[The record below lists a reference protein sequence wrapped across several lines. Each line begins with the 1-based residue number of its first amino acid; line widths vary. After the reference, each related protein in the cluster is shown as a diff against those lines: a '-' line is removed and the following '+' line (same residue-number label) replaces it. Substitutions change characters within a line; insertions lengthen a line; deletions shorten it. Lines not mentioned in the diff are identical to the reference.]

1 MSSRLNPILD
11 PISLRK
17 NQGVFIVARTQT
29 LLIVDD
35 DADYL
40 RLAGRFLERLG
51 YNWLTAGNGEQA
63 VDVYRRCRPDAVLMD
78 IVMPVKNGIEAV
90 VIILEEDP
98 QARVIFVSVLD
109 EFPEGAPRQIA
120 EELELKK
127 KPQNIEHLRA
137 ILAALEPA
145 AVTSTR

>member
-1 MSSRLNPILD
+1 M
-11 PISLRK
+11 
-17 NQGVFIVARTQT
+17 ARTQT

-78 IVMPVKNGIEAV
+78 IVMPVKNGIEAAV
-90 VIILEEDP
+90 VILQDNP
-98 QARVIFVSVLD
+98 RARVIFVSVLD
-109 EFPEGAPRQIA
+109 EFPEGTPRQLA

-127 KPQNIEHLRA
+127 KPQNSEHMRA
-137 ILAALEPA
+137 ILGALELAPL
-145 AVTSTR
+145 TSNR

>member
-1 MSSRLNPILD
+1 MISATILPPSLVATRKTAFSSEAGGIAASDHPILD

-98 QARVIFVSVLD
+98 QARVIFVSAT
-109 EFPEGAPRQIA
+109 G
-120 EELELKK
+120 
-127 KPQNIEHLRA
+127 
-137 ILAALEPA
+137 
-145 AVTSTR
+145 STR